1 MERRNEDTES
11 GTARGKRPRL
21 DRNRGALSNLM
32 EQCSSKEFLS
42 VPLDFI
48 FRLEPVRG
56 KPLLS
61 RVEARTLIQVS
72 ELATELDIIIDL
84 SAQALERRVQSR
96 YIQHEIENIPTLWS
110 LHPYLSVHGKR
121 LPNQALL
128 YLQSEITRILNLL
141 SALAEKLKE
150 HSEKNYDMSE
160 SLMDF
165 TRDNN
170 SSGHAL
176 ATEKRILGDIEEEL
190 SLRVE
195 HIVSLHEEDI
205 VAYATFD
212 DRDLSMSF
220 FCNRL
225 FTNQNVQGRDSD
237 VRNQNLDYEEES
249 PPVNEVQLSE
259 ISTNEKESS
268 GLPSKTATS
277 NLQERDSTTP
287 NQRLSHEKESLPV
300 DEVKVPGK
308 STNANEH
315 FGLSSKNT
323 SQSHQG
329 MDSAKSNQNL
339 NHEKNSSPV
348 DEVQFPVKS
357 SNKKEP
363 HGLSTK
369 QAHDGLSNQK
379 QHCEEQNIAQKFV
392 DENERSDNRIENI
405 EDSIDISK
413 LHDETQ
419 ALGEM
424 ANTQCAVS
432 ILAHLSNSTE

>member
-1 MERRNEDTES
+1 METRNEDTES
-11 GTARGKRPRL
+11 GIARGKRPRI
-21 DRNRGALSNLM
+21 DRNRGALSKLM

-48 FRLEPVRG
+48 FRLEPFRG

-96 YIQHEIENIPTLWS
+96 YIQNEIENIPTLWS

-150 HSEKNYDMSE
+150 HAEKNYDMSE

-195 HIVSLHEEDI
+195 HIVSLHKEDI

-212 DRDLSMSF
+212 DRDLSMSL

-237 VRNQNLDYEEES
+237 APKQNLNHEQES
-249 PPVNEVQLSE
+249 PPVDEVELSE
-259 ISTNEKESS
+259 ISTNEKEPC
-268 GLPSKTATS
+268 GLPSKTTTP
-277 NLQERDSTTP
+277 NHKGRDSTTP
-287 NQRLSHEKESLPV
+287 NQNLAHESRPL

-308 STNANEH
+308 STNEEED
-315 FGLSSKNT
+315 FGLSTKNT
-323 SQSHQG
+323 TRSHQG
-329 MDSAKSNQNL
+329 MDSATPNQHL
-339 NHEKNSSPV
+339 NHEKEPRPV
-348 DEVQFPVKS
+348 DEVQFLGKS
-357 SNKKEP
+357 SNEKEP

-369 QAHDGLSNQK
+369 QAHDELSNQQ
-379 QHCEEQNIAQKFV
+379 QHCEKQNIARKSV
-392 DENERSDNRIENI
+392 DENESSDNRIENM

-419 ALGEM
+419 ALGET
-424 ANTQCAVS
+424 ANTQFAVS